1 MQKILIETVQ
11 IKTNEIELLKQQN
24 ETINKQCKT
33 TVQSIELPQKSEEY
47 KKLEL
52 NLNKTKLL
60 VNNLNNFENQ
70 SIKELN
76 EHCSEQKRLIHLKSE
91 LKIKNL
97 ENITQTNKKRKYD
110 ETNNQEQK
118 IDQINKSNKEL
129 IEVINS
135 YEQTCIREFL
145 HKIKSIKVSFNKLV
159 EEANT
164 FLNHKQAYLKQK
176 QTNHDEIRIFNFES
190 IELQSN
196 LNKELKKIKNL
207 IYNKNKIEFI
217 NDTDESIMTPLGY
230 FDYDKCFKVWLFI
243 ISF

>member
-60 VNNLNNFENQ
+60 VKNLNYYENQ
-70 SIKELN
+70 SIKEIN
-76 EHCSEQKRLIHLKSE
+76 EHCSEQKRLIHSKSE

-97 ENITQTNKKRKYD
+97 ENKTQTNKKRKYD
-110 ETNNQEQK
+110 ETNKQEQK

-129 IEVINS
+129 IEEIKS

-145 HKIKSIKVSFNKLV
+145 QKIKAIKVSFSQLV
-159 EEANT
+159 EEADT

-176 QTNHDEIRIFNFES
+176 QTNDDEMRIFNFES
-190 IELQSN
+190 NELQSN
-196 LNKELKKIKNL
+196 LNKELKKL
-207 IYNKNKIEFI
+207 KI
-217 NDTDESIMTPLGY
+217 
-230 FDYDKCFKVWLFI
+230 
-243 ISF
+243 